1 MKARLA
7 AVSEEVHQHKQR
19 EGSLREVLRRELE
32 DRHCLDTKERN
43 LEYESR
49 IKVPPLWPSITGGP
63 ASLSEETERLFS
75 FVAAS
80 AICLCFK
87 AYA

>member
-1 MKARLA
+1 MHYCNACAQVSSLKARLA

-19 EGSLREVLRRELE
+19 EGSLREVLRREME

-49 IKVPPLWPSITGGP
+49 IKVRPLPAEPFWGGGT
-63 ASLSEETERLFS
+63 SSRRH
-75 FVAAS
+75 
-80 AICLCFK
+80 
-87 AYA
+87 